1 MLGRLMKEGVEGM
14 KNVGI
19 IENGLIHRLLM
30 GEDVTDVI
38 HAREM
43 TVEREVIIVIA
54 VRRGE
59 GRDPHHHR
67 HHLRRNKKRS
77 IRSIIIIRGGIHHP
91 LQTEV
96 QA

>member
-1 MLGRLMKEGVEGM
+1 MREGVEGM
-14 KNVGI
+14 KNGGI
-19 IENGLIHRLLM
+19 IENGLIRRLLM

-38 HAREM
+38 QERET
-43 TVEREVIIVIA
+43 TVERGVIIVIA
-54 VRRGE
+54 VRRGG
-59 GRDPHHHR
+59 GRDPLLHHH
-67 HHLRRNKKRS
+67 HPRRDEKRS